1 MLSHHS
7 KWIQSLTADFLK
19 SHCKS
24 VRGTKQAH
32 ALLLRT
38 HLFCDNLFASKLI
51 SFLASN
57 SGDILYASRIFAQIH
72 SPDTYICNTMIRGFA
87 KSHTPSESISLYYY
101 MVRCGVPCDHF
112 THPFVLTACARL
124 REVRLGPRFH
134 SEVLKNGLEPDLFV
148 ANALIQFYGSCGWVG
163 DACQVFDRSPVRD
176 VVTWNVMI
184 NGYVERGLYE
194 QAFGLYEEMLKLDCI
209 QPDGVTLISLVSACT
224 QMGDLN
230 RGKWFHSCSKELGL
244 DKNLTVG
251 NAILDMYIKCG
262 DLELARE
269 VFLGMDERDV
279 LTWTSMLMGLTSLG
293 HFQESLDLFRRMQFE
308 KIQLDEITLV
318 SVLTA
323 CAQTGALD
331 QGKYVHLLIDR
342 YNMKRDIVLETALV
356 DMYAK
361 CGKIDLALQV
371 FDKIRVRNVFTWN
384 AMIGGLAMH
393 GHGKEAIALF
403 DRMKHD
409 QVMPDHVTFIALLCA
424 CSHAGLVEKGFEMFR
439 TMKEVIRL
447 EPRMEHY
454 GCMVDMLCRAGL
466 INDALNFIETMPIEA
481 NSVVWAILLRA
492 CRMGGHFELAQRVGR
507 RVIELEPDS
516 CGRYVML
523 ASVYA
528 GLSQW
533 DDASKIR
540 NLMKRQG
547 IEKIPGCSWMEFN
560 GTIHQFVAGDKSHLL
575 VKEIYAMIEEMT
587 QRVSLDGGHAPAP
600 PDVPFDIA
608 DEEKEYSVL
617 LHSERL
623 AVAFGLI
630 STPPGSP
637 IRIAKNLRV
646 CNDCHSFLKVVSRIY
661 NREIIARDRSRFHH
675 FRYGLCSCSD
685 YW

>member
-1 MLSHHS
+1 M
-7 KWIQSLTADFLK
+7 
-19 SHCKS
+19 
-24 VRGTKQAH
+24 
-32 ALLLRT
+32 
-38 HLFCDNLFASKLI
+38 
-51 SFLASN
+51 
-57 SGDILYASRIFAQIH
+57 
-72 SPDTYICNTMIRGFA
+72 
-87 KSHTPSESISLYYY
+87 
-101 MVRCGVPCDHF
+101 
-112 THPFVLTACARL
+112 LTACARL
-124 REVRLGPRFH
+124 REVRLGRRFH

-184 NGYVERGLYE
+184 NAYVERGLYE

-224 QMGDLN
+224 QMGDLKG
-230 RGKWFHSCSKELGL
+230 GKWFHSCSKELGL
-244 DKNLTVG
+244 DKNLIVG

-262 DLELARE
+262 DLELARD
-269 VFLGMDERDV
+269 VFYGMDERDV

-371 FDKIRVRNVFTWN
+371 FDKIRVRNIFTWN

-466 INDALNFIETMPIEA
+466 VNDALNFIETMPIEA

-587 QRVSLDGGHAPAP
+587 QRVSLDGSHAPAP

-675 FRYGLCSCSD
+675 FRLQLDPKRLSARINYDQNDL
-685 YW
+685 